1 MKTIFLI
8 FTSFFTLSGFS
19 QYYYQDIIGTSET
32 TATIEAYLRNKVSKV
47 QLTSYEANGMKT
59 EDFVVEQVYNPRNQ
73 TLQTTTRSGS
83 TDISVL
89 TSFIDKN
96 GKVIKTVDSSSSLIS
111 TTTYNYNA
119 DGKLASLINESTD
132 PKKTVQVTEEHLWQ
146 YEDGKLKSMIRIKN
160 KKDSSFISF
169 KTDEAGNIIE
179 EQSTRNGVKSDPV
192 LYYYD
197 ANNNLTDIVR
207 YNSKAKR
214 LLPEY
219 MFEYSPTGQVIQK
232 ITVPANSSNY
242 LIWRYQYDI
251 NGLKVKE
258 AIFNKDKKL
267 TGRIDYQY
275 VYNR

>member
-8 FTSFFTLSGFS
+8 FTSFFTLSGFG

>member
-1 MKTIFLI
+1 MKTILI
-8 FTSFFTLSGFS
+8 FFCTFFSFPGFS
-19 QYYYQDIIGTSET
+19 QYYYQDIIGTNET
-32 TATIEAYLRNKVSKV
+32 TATIEVYLRNKVSRV
-47 QLTSYEANGMKT
+47 QLTSFEANGMKS
-59 EDFVVEQVYNPRNQ
+59 EDLVVEQIYNPRNQ

-83 TDISVL
+83 SDVSVL

-96 GKVIKTVDSSSSLIS
+96 GKVIKTVDSSASLIS
-111 TTTYNYNA
+111 TTAYNYNA
-119 DGKLASLINESTD
+119 NGKLISVVNESTD
-132 PKKTVQVTEEHLWQ
+132 PKKTVQVREEHLWEHESDQ
-146 YEDGKLKSMIRIKN
+146 LKSMIRVKN
-160 KKDSSFISF
+160 RKDSSFISF
-169 KTDEAGNIIE
+169 KTDDAGNIIE
-179 EQSTRNGVKSDPV
+179 EQATRNGIKSDPV

-207 YNSKAKR
+207 FNTKANR

-219 MFEYSPTGQVIQK
+219 MFEYSPSGQLIQK

-251 NGLKVKE
+251 NGLKTKE

>member
-1 MKTIFLI
+1 MKAAFLI
-8 FTSFFTLSGFS
+8 FISFFTLTGFS

-32 TATIEAYLRNKVSKV
+32 TATIEAYLRTKVSKV
-47 QLTSYEANGMKT
+47 QLTSYEANGLKT

-83 TDISVL
+83 SDISVL
-89 TSFIDKN
+89 TSFIDKS

-111 TTTYNYNA
+111 TTIYNYNT
-119 DGKLASLINESTD
+119 DGKLISLINESTD
-132 PKKTVQVTEEHLWQ
+132 PKKTVQVIEEHLWQ
-146 YEDGKLKSMIRIKN
+146 YEGGRIKSMIRVKN

-179 EQSTRNGVKSDPV
+179 EQAIRNGIKSDPV

-207 YNSKAKR
+207 FNTKAKR

-232 ITVPANSSNY
+232 ITVPANGSNY

>member
-146 YEDGKLKSMIRIKN
+146 YEDGQLKSMIRIKN

-169 KTDEAGNIIE
+169 KTDEAENIIE

-219 MFEYSPTGQVIQK
+219 MFEYSPTRQVIQK

>member
-1 MKTIFLI
+1 MKTIFLVLS
-8 FTSFFTLSGFS
+8 SFFTFSGFS
-19 QYYYQDIIGTSET
+19 QYYYQDIIGTTET

-83 TDISVL
+83 TDVSVL

-119 DGKLASLINESTD
+119 DGTLASLINESTD

-146 YEDGKLKSMIRIKN
+146 YDGGQIKSMTRIKN
-160 KKDSSFISF
+160 KKDSSFINF
-169 KTDEAGNIIE
+169 KMDDAGNIIE
-179 EQSTRNGVKSDPV
+179 EHATRNNVKSDPV